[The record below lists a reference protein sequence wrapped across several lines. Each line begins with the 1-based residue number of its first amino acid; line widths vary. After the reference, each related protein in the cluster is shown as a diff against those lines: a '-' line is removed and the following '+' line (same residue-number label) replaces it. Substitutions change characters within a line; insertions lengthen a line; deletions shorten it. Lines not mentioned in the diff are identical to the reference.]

1 MDLENC
7 ALLWKISSY
16 APVLLDMFFYSVEKY
31 VKLKLKLNVTHC
43 RKYK

>member
-16 APVLLDMFFYSVEKY
+16 APVFFDIFSTQWELTAENMNK
-31 VKLKLKLNVTHC
+31 ND
-43 RKYK
+43 